1 MASGTDQAA
10 TRTNSTSPVV
20 ISAESLT
27 SRAPETFPNDN
38 NASAPSPSRGD
49 LTWQTLF
56 SSSTTPTNSL
66 TAGLATCPPRT
77 GHLCAHRHE
86 QAEIYYVTEG
96 RGVVTIDGVESE
108 VRQGSA
114 VFIPG
119 NAEHGIRNVGDGELK
134 WFYVFAADKF
144 EDVVYRFS

>member
-1 MASGTDQAA
+1 MASAKDQAV
-10 TRTNSTSPVV
+10 SPVV

-27 SRAPETFPNDN
+27 RRAPETFPIDN
-38 NASAPSPSRGD
+38 TLPSRGD
-49 LTWQTLF
+49 VTWLTLF

-66 TAGLATCPPRT
+66 TAGLATCPPGT

-96 RGVVTIDGVESE
+96 RGIMTIDGTENQVGP
-108 VRQGSA
+108 GSA
-114 VFIPG
+114 VFVPG
-119 NAEHGIRNVGDGELK
+119 NAEHGIRNVGEGELK
-134 WFYVFAADKF
+134 WFYVFGTDRF